1 MKGQAA
7 RYENILAI
15 HLKKTLCMEY
25 MKNQKS
31 IFRKTDTLIEM
42 GKSLEQP
49 KLV

>member
-1 MKGQAA
+1 MKLQAA

-15 HLKKTLCMEY
+15 HLKRTLYMEY
-25 MKNQKS
+25 MKNHKS
-31 IFRKTDTLIEM
+31 IFKKTDTLIEM